1 MFFSIP
7 LCEGKIQKGRVDL
20 KTNQNFALAHI
31 AIYNIIKNSKCNVY
45 FFIGSEGS
53 GGVKKGYIITDRFG
67 NFNNTIRFN
76 RSNDF
81 CPEDF
86 NKVSLVLI
94 NSDDIVN
101 FSTDI
106 VGFRGARF
114 DYKDILLGQSS
125 EGVGEYCKNEKYDEL
140 IDSLQEYCPFLTSI
154 ENVKTVKINLE
165 QFENLNFNCIKDSMK
180 KYIDGSLK
188 FYGFLIFGRYT
199 KNDKTIYMLGIP
211 DKYNSSQVIPMA
223 NMGSNKFYG
232 IDLTKKPQNGDL
244 GFWSIY
250 L

>member
-31 AIYNIIKNSKCNVY
+31 AIYNIVKNSKCNVY

-101 FSTDI
+101 IQSCNTVLRINNSFSPNIPI
-106 VGFRGARF
+106 VAGGNG
-114 DYKDILLGQSS
+114 I
-125 EGVGEYCKNEKYDEL
+125 
-140 IDSLQEYCPFLTSI
+140 TSI
-154 ENVKTVKINLE
+154 VP
-165 QFENLNFNCIKDSMK
+165 S
-180 KYIDGSLK
+180 GSVSGAVFILV
-188 FYGFLIFGRYT
+188 
-199 KNDKTIYMLGIP
+199 D
-211 DKYNSSQVIPMA
+211 A
-223 NMGSNKFYG
+223 NMHQ
-232 IDLTKKPQNGDL
+232 IDLLNPMYITLILEPISGYDN
-244 GFWSIY
+244 S
-250 L
+250 